1 MSKPYFSAHELRC
14 RCDRAECD
22 AEPISIDVLMRA
34 NTLRALYGKPLDVSS
49 ARRCRYHNDNMKPKG
64 AKNSQHVKGGAIDFL
79 CYDQKMQEKLLEL
92 AEKVG
97 FGGIF
102 RYDWGIHVD
111 IGPANRRGDYRQRKK
126 G

>member
-1 MSKPYFSAHELRC
+1 MKFFSAHELRC

-22 AEPISIDVLMRA
+22 AEPISVSILMKA
-34 NTLRALYGKPLDVSS
+34 NTLRYLYGKPLNVSS

-64 AKNSQHVKGGAIDFL
+64 AKNSQHLKGKAIDFL
-79 CYDQKMQEKLLEL
+79 CYDQKDQEKLLEL

-102 RYDWGIHVD
+102 RYEWGIHID
-111 IGPANRRGDYRQRKK
+111 DGPSNRRGDYRQRKK